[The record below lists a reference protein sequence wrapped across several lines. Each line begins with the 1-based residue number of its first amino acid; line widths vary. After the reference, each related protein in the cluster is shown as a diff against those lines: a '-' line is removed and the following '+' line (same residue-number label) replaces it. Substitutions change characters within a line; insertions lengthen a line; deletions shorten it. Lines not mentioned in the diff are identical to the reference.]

1 MQNIEPIID
10 VIADEDDY
18 IVLNKP
24 AGLLAHPPYENF
36 VGGTL
41 VDWLIKQYPGIKSVG
56 DNPRLRPGIVHRLD
70 ALVSGLMVVAKT
82 QEMFVFLKDQFK
94 TRKVLKEYT
103 ALAYGRIEREEGE
116 ITVPLKKGPGRT
128 IVKPRGAQ
136 REKGVLEAIT
146 RFEVLDHFQHYT
158 LVKVFL
164 HTGRTHQIR
173 AHFYAYNHSLV
184 GDKKYCH
191 RQYRT
196 RSAFTRFV
204 KSDRVFLHASRLVFM
219 DRNGEMRE
227 YTSPL
232 PEELQGFL
240 ETISR

>member
-1 MQNIEPIID
+1 MQNIAPIIE

-18 IVLNKP
+18 VVLNKP

-36 VGGTL
+36 VGRTL
-41 VDWLIKQYPGIKSVG
+41 VDWLVKQYPEIKSVG

-82 QEMFVFLKDQFK
+82 QEMFVCLKDQFK

-116 ITVPLKKGPGRT
+116 IMVPLKKGHGRT
-128 IVKPRGAQ
+128 IVKPRGVES
-136 REKGVLEAIT
+136 EKGVLEAIT
-146 RFEVLDHFQHYT
+146 RFEVLQRFQHYT

-196 RSAFTRFV
+196 RTAFTRFI
-204 KSDRVFLHASRLVFM
+204 KSDRVFLHASRLVFN
-219 DRNGEMRE
+219 DISGEPSE

-232 PEELQGFL
+232 SEELQVFL
-240 ETISR
+240 KTLR